1 MVYKWAGRW
10 REPSPKISLAGLW
23 ISPRGVSMAELSPF
37 QTPGDA
43 LSRQAGLRGD
53 REALAFPETGA
64 RLCYAEWHEAATALA
79 RAILDRGFRPGER
92 IGLLAESRIEWP
104 VVQMAIALAGCV
116 LVPLNTHYRRD
127 DLAYAL
133 GHAKLRG
140 LFLSRAF
147 RGNPYLETVRAI
159 RDTLPALEML
169 AVLDGPD
176 GECPGYAALLAEGR
190 GSQTA
195 LPPVDPDA
203 VGSLQYT
210 SGTTGFPKGALLT
223 HAGMLANAWGIS
235 GRLRVTAD
243 DRWTSIIPLF
253 HCAGCIM
260 CILGTVQRGSAYI
273 GVSSFDAAAMF
284 RIVEE
289 ERCTMLSGVP
299 TSYVAMLDHP
309 ARGGHD
315 LATLRAGTCGG
326 ADTDPALLARC
337 TEDFP
342 IPGLVQVYGQTEA
355 STLIALADCQAP
367 ERFATCGPPLPGAA
381 VRIADPATGAP
392 LAAGEIGQIE
402 TAGPMVM
409 RGYFENPEATG
420 ETIGSDGWMRTGD
433 LGDLTGDGN
442 VVVAGGRL
450 RDMIIRGGENIY
462 PVEVENLLRA
472 HPAVGDIAVFGL
484 PDEYYGEIVAAAVA
498 GGGALTADALGR
510 FCAGR
515 IAKFKTPARYFRIAS
530 FPLTASGK
538 IRKTELREMAAAGA
552 LDAL

>member
-1 MVYKWAGRW
+1 MT
-10 REPSPKISLAGLW
+10 
-23 ISPRGVSMAELSPF
+23 ELSPF
-37 QTPGDA
+37 RTPGDA
-43 LSRQAGLRGD
+43 LAHQADARGG

-64 RLCYAEWHEAATALA
+64 RLTWAEWHEASAALA
-79 RAILDRGFRPGER
+79 RAMLDLGFRPGDR
-92 IGLLAESRIEWP
+92 VALLAESRIEWP
-104 VVQMAIALAGCV
+104 AVQMATAMAGCV

-133 GHAKLRG
+133 GHAKPRG

-147 RGNPYLETVRAI
+147 RGNPYLENVRAV
-159 RDTLPALEML
+159 RGSVPELKTPVL
-169 AVLDGPD
+169 LDGAEED
-176 GECPGYAALLAEGR
+176 CAGYAELLEAGR
-190 GSQTA
+190 DSRTA
-195 LPPVDPDA
+195 LPEVDPDS

-223 HAGMLANAWGIS
+223 HAGTMANAWGIS
-235 GRLRVTAD
+235 GRLRVTEE

-260 CILGTVQRGSAYI
+260 CILGTVQRGSAYV
-273 GVSSFDAAAMF
+273 GVSSFDPAAMF

-309 ARGGHD
+309 ARGDRD
-315 LATLRAGTCGG
+315 LSTLRAGTCGG

-337 TEDFP
+337 AEEFP
-342 IPGLVQVYGQTEA
+342 IPGVVQVYGQTEA
-355 STLIALADCQAP
+355 STLIALADCAAP
-367 ERFATCGPPLPGAA
+367 ERFETCGPPLPGAE
-381 VRIADPATGAP
+381 VRIADAVTGRELP
-392 LAAGEIGQIE
+392 AGEIGQIE

-409 RGYFENPEATG
+409 RGYFDNPDATA
-420 ETIGSDGWMRTGD
+420 ETVGPDGWMKTGD
-433 LGDLTGDGN
+433 LGYLTPEGN
-442 VVVAGGRL
+442 LVVAGGRL

-462 PVEVENLLRA
+462 PVEIENLLRA
-472 HPAVGDIAVFGL
+472 HPEVTDIAVFGM
-484 PDEYYGEIVAAAVA
+484 PDDYYGEIVAAAA
-498 GGGALTADALGR
+498 IGGEDLAPEKLGR
-510 FCAGR
+510 FCEGR
-515 IAKFKTPARYFRIAS
+515 IARFKVPARWFRVGS

>member
-1 MVYKWAGRW
+1 
-10 REPSPKISLAGLW
+10 
-23 ISPRGVSMAELSPF
+23 MAELSPF
-37 QTPGDA
+37 ATPGDA
-43 LSRQAGLRGD
+43 LARQAEIRGAG
-53 REALAFPETGA
+53 EALAFPEAGA
-64 RLCYAEWHEAATALA
+64 RMTWAEWREAAAALA
-79 RAILDRGFRPGER
+79 CALVDRGFRPGER

-104 VVQMAIALAGCV
+104 VVQMAVALAGCV

-133 GHAKLRG
+133 GHAKPRA
-140 LFLSRAF
+140 LFLTRAF
-147 RGNPYLETVRAI
+147 RGNPYLDAARAI
-159 RDTLPALEML
+159 RESLPALETL
-169 AVLDGPD
+169 VVLDGPD
-176 GECPGYAALLAEGR
+176 GDCPGYAGLIEEGR
-190 GSQTA
+190 ASTAA
-195 LPPVDPDA
+195 LPRVDPDS

-223 HAGMLANAWGIS
+223 HAGMMANAWGIS
-235 GRLRVTAD
+235 TRLRVTER

-284 RIVEE
+284 RLIED

-309 ARGGHD
+309 ARAAHD
-315 LATLRAGTCGG
+315 LSGLRAGTCGG

-337 TEDFP
+337 AREFP
-342 IPGLVQVYGQTEA
+342 IPGVVQVYGQTEA

-367 ERFATCGPPLPGAA
+367 ERFETCGKPLPGAR
-381 VRIADPATGAP
+381 VRISDPAGGAA

-409 RGYFENPEATG
+409 RGYFENPEATA
-420 ETIGSDGWMRTGD
+420 ETIGADGWMRTGD
-433 LGDLTGDGN
+433 LGYLTEGGDL
-442 VVVAGGRL
+442 VVAGGRL

-462 PVEVENLLRA
+462 PVEIENLLRG
-472 HPAVGDIAVFGL
+472 HPAVTDIAVFGV
-484 PDEYYGEIVAAAVA
+484 PDDYYGEVVAAAVD
-498 GGGALTADALGR
+498 GEDGLTPEALGR
-510 FCAGR
+510 FCDGR
-515 IAKFKTPARYFRIAS
+515 IARFKAPARYFRIAS

-538 IRKTELREMAAAGA
+538 IRKTALRDMAASGELAP
-552 LDAL
+552 L

>member
-1 MVYKWAGRW
+1 MGA
-10 REPSPKISLAGLW
+10 
-23 ISPRGVSMAELSPF
+23 MTELSPF
-37 QTPGDA
+37 STPGDA
-43 LSRQAGLRGD
+43 LAHQAKTRGG

-64 RLCYAEWHEAATALA
+64 RLTWEAWHGAATALA
-79 RAILDRGFRPGER
+79 RGLVGRGFRPGDR
-92 IGLLAESRIEWP
+92 VGLLAESRIEWP
-104 VVQMAIALAGCV
+104 VVQMAVAIAGCV

-133 GHAKLRG
+133 GHARPRA

-147 RGNPYLETVRAI
+147 RGNPYLENVRAI
-159 RDTLPALEML
+159 RDDVPDLETLVL
-169 AVLDGPD
+169 LDGPD
-176 GECPGYAALLAEGR
+176 YRRLIEEGR
-190 GSQTA
+190 ASA
-195 LPPVDPDA
+195 AAPPPVDPDS

-223 HAGMLANAWGIS
+223 HAGTMANAWGIS
-235 GRLRVTAD
+235 ERLGVTAE

-273 GVSSFDAAAMF
+273 GVSHFDPAAMF
-284 RIVEE
+284 RVVEE

-299 TSYVAMLDHP
+299 TSYLAMLDHP

-315 LATLRAGTCGG
+315 LSTLRAGTCGG

-337 TEDFP
+337 AEAFP
-342 IPGLVQVYGQTEA
+342 IPGVVQVYGQTEA
-355 STLIALADCQAP
+355 STLIALADCRAP
-367 ERFATCGPPLPGAA
+367 ERFETCGPPLPGAE
-381 VRIADPATGAP
+381 VRIADPVTGEP
-392 LAAGEIGQIE
+392 LPAGEIGQIE

-409 RGYFENPEATG
+409 RGYFDNPDATA
-420 ETIGSDGWMRTGD
+420 ETVGPDGWMKTGD
-433 LGDLTGDGN
+433 LGYLTEEGN

-462 PVEVENLLRA
+462 PVEIENLLRS
-472 HPAVGDIAVFGL
+472 HPDVRDVAVFGM
-484 PDEYYGEIVAAAVA
+484 PDGYYGEIVAAAVD
-498 GGGALTADALGR
+498 GGDALTPDELGR

-515 IAKFKTPARYFRIAS
+515 IARFKAPARWFRVAA

-538 IRKTELREMAAAGA
+538 IRKTALREMAAAGG
-552 LDAL
+552 LEPL